1 MRRNFFDNHEE
12 LCEYMID
19 KAQDGMYSVAV
30 LFYDDA
36 IKLIREM
43 MMYDDIEIEALE
55 IKPYEYDGYD
65 KEYYVSLADDMV
77 ASVEPAFV
85 GDRYLDAEADLTLI
99 DGNAN
104 SAILKHLQEN
114 KCHEIYI
121 GENED
126 TYDDCCEECD
136 DCHEDELLDK
146 IFENAEL
153 IKDSNGKTIGINVDA
168 QSVFNYLFG

>member
-55 IKPYEYDGYD
+55 IKP
-65 KEYYVSLADDMV
+65 
-77 ASVEPAFV
+77 
-85 GDRYLDAEADLTLI
+85 
-99 DGNAN
+99 
-104 SAILKHLQEN
+104 
-114 KCHEIYI
+114 
-121 GENED
+121 
-126 TYDDCCEECD
+126 
-136 DCHEDELLDK
+136 
-146 IFENAEL
+146 
-153 IKDSNGKTIGINVDA
+153 
-168 QSVFNYLFG
+168 